1 MNCHQQKYVSS
12 SVLASAAFGALLLC
26 DPSPGL
32 AVPFLGDQLASFAV
46 LGASTVTNTLTATT
60 TLTGDVGVSAGT
72 AITGQATLT
81 VNGVNALSN
90 PGDVHLNDAIA
101 ILGQGQLTTARNDLT
116 SLGSGL
122 TLGANLAGLTL
133 FPGVYTIPAG
143 TSTSNLT
150 GTLTLNGQGNANAAW
165 VFQMPS
171 TLITSPGSVV
181 NVINT
186 GAGAGVF
193 WNVGSSAT
201 LDTTTSFQGNI
212 LALTSITLNNGA
224 TIGCGRALAD
234 NGAVTM
240 DHNTIGIG
248 CGAGTGGVANSNGFS
263 FSGGLTTPTSG
274 GTPTFPSS
282 AFIGGGGGV
291 GVAPEPSSLLL
302 IGTGLVGLV
311 FAVRRRKPSAGGH
324 AVDELPV

>member
-1 MNCHQQKYVSS
+1 M
-12 SVLASAAFGALLLC
+12 
-26 DPSPGL
+26 
-32 AVPFLGDQLASFAV
+32 PFLGSDLASFSV
-46 LGASTVTNTLTATT
+46 LGAETVTNTLTATT
-60 TLTGDVGVSAGT
+60 TLTGDVGVSTGT

-90 PGDVHLNDAIA
+90 PGDVHLNDATA

-133 FPGVYTIPAG
+133 FPGVYTVPAG
-143 TSTSNLT
+143 TSNLT
-150 GTLTLNGQGNANAAW
+150 GALTLNGQGNASAAW

-171 TLITSPGSVV
+171 TLITSSGSVV

-201 LDTTTSFQGNI
+201 LGTTTSFQGNI

-234 NGAVTM
+234 TGAVTM

-248 CGAGTGGVANSNGFS
+248 CGAGTGGAGSNGFI
-263 FSGGLTTPTSG
+263 FSGGVTGPASG

-291 GVAPEPSSLLL
+291 GVAAPEPSSLLL